1 MKITLPKK
9 TEEEPLFLVEDS
21 DKRPVFEIARD
32 GIIRYMTP
40 EGVLETVADI
50 EVLALA
56 FVGMIHAILAN
67 PDTNK
72 KGIDTEAGAVEGAI
86 KEMKAVLAKLEV
98 DKSITGTFSEPI
110 TGTIDGQTTI

>member
-32 GIIRYMTP
+32 GVLRYMTP
-40 EGVLETVADI
+40 EGVLETVEDKKK
-50 EVLALA
+50 LALA

-72 KGIDTEAGAVEGAI
+72 KGVDTEQGAI
-86 KEMKAVLAKLEV
+86 IGAIREMKAVLAKLEEIGYV
-98 DKSITGTFSEPI
+98 TPTNLPI
-110 TGTIDGQTTI
+110 N